1 MEFGNRLLL
10 YAVKSS
16 TAGQAPTVRRTLLC
30 LAIAAAMWAAA
41 FGMLMVVCG
50 LLLDDPWN
58 IVPAVFGTGSATLAA
73 TIALD
78 QLLPQD

>member
-1 MEFGNRLLL
+1 
-10 YAVKSS
+10 
-16 TAGQAPTVRRTLLC
+16 
-30 LAIAAAMWAAA
+30 MWAAA